1 MEKNYSPSHNQ
12 VSAISCPSF
21 LLEFGNFHIAQVI
34 ENANVIASFNDILKV
49 IEIWRLSHAVEIWKL
64 MRNIF
69 TDLGDERLP
78 EISPEDSDINEDECD
93 DDWVRLFNDSVTED
107 SMAAMLEGESMDID
121 ENVQLE
127 DYNFPDA
134 VYNVLNNI

>member
-1 MEKNYSPSHNQ
+1 MEKNYSSSNNQ

-34 ENANVIASFNDILKV
+34 ENANVIASFSDILKV

-69 TDLGDERLP
+69 TDLANERVP
-78 EISPEDSDINEDECD
+78 EIPLEDTDINEDECD
-93 DDWVRLFNDSVTED
+93 DDWVQLFNDSITED
-107 SMAAMLEGESMDID
+107 SMAALLECESMDID
-121 ENVQLE
+121 EDVQLV

-134 VYNVLNNI
+134 VYNVLNNV

>member
-21 LLEFGNFHIAQVI
+21 LLEFGNFHFAQVI

-49 IEIWRLSHAVEIWKL
+49 IEIWQLSHAVEIWKL
-64 MRNIF
+64 MKNIF
-69 TDLGDERLP
+69 TDLADERLP
-78 EISPEDSDINEDECD
+78 EISLEDTDINEDECD

-107 SMAAMLEGESMDID
+107 SMAAILEGESMDID
-121 ENVQLE
+121 EDVQLV
-127 DYNFPDA
+127 DNNFPDA
-134 VYNVLNNI
+134 VYNVLNNV